1 VTAKPKILFLVHRVP
16 FPPNRGDRV
25 RSWQLVKWLAARA
38 DLDLATLADEP
49 VTNETRSTLQSLCR
63 QVAIEPVGGNARWLK
78 AAASLATGGTAT
90 EGLFASRPLQ
100 RTIDNWSRS
109 TQYDAVVV
117 FCSSMAR
124 YLNCRALTDVPVIV
138 DFVDVDS
145 QKWRDY
151 AAKSSGLKRRLF
163 MLEGNRLCRLE
174 QRLCQRANTVT
185 VVSNDEADLLRKTVP
200 DAPVRAIENGVD
212 LDYFAPSALAL
223 SGDAR
228 QSTENSAEIVF
239 VGALDYRANVDGV
252 VWFCENVWPGL
263 QAAIPNVTLSLVGR
277 CPTPPVL
284 ALGELPGV
292 SIAANVPDVRPY
304 LARAA
309 AVVAP
314 LRIARGIQNKVLE
327 AAAMAKAVVASP
339 QALTGLEL
347 EIGKHA
353 VCANEPIEWI
363 KALVDLLS
371 SKEKQ
376 QQIGLAA
383 RNFVE
388 QNYRWEARLSPLND
402 VLSAALNRGDST
414 ARLTNAASAR
424 CAVAWNDG

>member
-1 VTAKPKILFLVHRVP
+1 VTAKPNILFLVHRVP

-25 RSWQLVKWLAARA
+25 RSWQLVKWLAARSE
-38 DLDLATLADEP
+38 LDLATLADET
-49 VTNETRSTLQSLCR
+49 VSDETWTTLRSLCR
-63 QVAIEPVGGNARWLK
+63 RVAVEPIGGKSRWLK

-90 EGLFASRPLQ
+90 EGLFSSRPLQ
-100 RTIDNWSRS
+100 RTLDDWSRS
-109 TQYDAVVV
+109 TQYDAVVM
-117 FCSSMAR
+117 FCSSMAP
-124 YLNCRALTDVPVIV
+124 YLKCRGLADVPAIV

-151 AAKSSGLKRRLF
+151 AAKASGLKRLLF
-163 MLEGNRLCRLE
+163 TLEGKRLCRLE
-174 QRLCQRANTVT
+174 QRLCRRANTVM
-185 VVSNDEADLLRKTVP
+185 VVSEDEANLLRKTAP

-212 LDYFAPSALAL
+212 LDYFAPNVADQANIES
-223 SGDAR
+223 
-228 QSTENSAEIVF
+228 SAEIVF

-252 VWFCENVWPGL
+252 VWFCQNVWPKL
-263 QAAIPNVTLSLVGR
+263 RSQVPSATLTLVGR

-292 SIAANVPDVRPY
+292 SIAASVPDVRPY

-314 LRIARGIQNKVLE
+314 LRIARGIQNKILE
-327 AAAMAKAVVASP
+327 AAAMAKPVVASP

-347 EIGKHA
+347 ENGMHA
-353 VCANEPIEWI
+353 VCANEPDEWV
-363 KALVDLLS
+363 ASLVDLLS

-376 QQIGLAA
+376 QHIGQAA
-383 RNFVE
+383 RKFVE
-388 QNYRWEARLSPLND
+388 LNYRWEARLAPLD
-402 VLSAALNRGDST
+402 DILEAALHRGETT
-414 ARLTNAASAR
+414 ATLDTAASAR